1 MPQCEEPGFTC
12 SPFCSAILLR
22 SLDNPTP
29 EIARARVL
37 LAMQT
42 KLRAK
47 NAVWVLRML
56 TTPRGARNGCYQS
69 RPDAASRQWERC
81 LSDDQKWSQGHQR
94 YGQEQLESAQHYL
107 QWKCRAAFIARLALA
122 PIFRGKRWAT
132 ASTLAAL
139 LVLNKFRWTALFT
152 TDPGVQ
158 SGGPTLS
165 AIHLHRRKNVFGTIF
180 DCLRINESK
189 AVQKWT
195 IKDSLAL
202 LGDST
207 DTNWLILVDFL

>member
-1 MPQCEEPGFTC
+1 MRRARLYLFTL
-12 SPFCSAILLR
+12 LLR
-22 SLDNPTP
+22 HPVEVPWQSHAGNSQSQGAAGD
-29 EIARARVL
+29 AD
-37 LAMQT
+37 QT
-42 KLRAK
+42 EGQKRCLGFAHAHHSK
-47 NAVWVLRML
+47 
-56 TTPRGARNGCYQS
+56 GARNGCYQS